1 MRLLIIGIWLFMAY
15 FEIKNFI
22 ETENKFLLF
31 NGIICLLFGIINIY
45 FMLK

>member
-1 MRLLIIGIWLFMAY
+1 MKLVIVSIWFFMAY

-31 NGIICLLFGIINIY
+31 NGIMCLLFGIIY
-45 FMLK
+45 FALK